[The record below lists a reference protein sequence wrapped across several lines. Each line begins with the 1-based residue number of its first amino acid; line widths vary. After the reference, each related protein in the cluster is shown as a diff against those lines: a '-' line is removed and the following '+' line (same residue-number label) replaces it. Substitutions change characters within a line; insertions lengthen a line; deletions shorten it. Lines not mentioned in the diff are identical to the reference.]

1 MSHEIRTPLNAVSV
15 GVALLAQTPL
25 TAEQHELLDLLE
37 AGASHTLFIIDDSAW
52 DAECL
57 RIMHANALFRP
68 PSHPVL
74 LHGSLLSGEFVVAS
88 EPFHLARAV
97 LEPAWKMLHMSP
109 TASQKIKQLRLTREV
124 APELESQRMLG
135 DSKRLIQILSAPAA
149 RASFVCA
156 ASCLTPSPSL
166 QSTC

>member
-1 MSHEIRTPLNAVSV
+1 MRARRTPSSSSTTVR
-15 GVALLAQTPL
+15 GVATRFDLCTLTPSSPL
-25 TAEQHELLDLLE
+25 
-37 AGASHTLFIIDDSAW
+37 
-52 DAECL
+52 
-57 RIMHANALFRP
+57 
-68 PSHPVL
+68 HPVL
-74 LHGSLLSGEFVVAS
+74 IHGSLLSGEFVVAS

-149 RASFVCA
+149 CASFVVQI
-156 ASCLTPSPSL
+156 PD
-166 QSTC
+166 